1 MREKMFDS
9 LWSIEIFIS
18 GNVLYQISTLQASVS
33 VIIRGMKR
41 LSQIFASF
49 ALAIFAGCYSMD
61 IATTDSLKGSALSKE
76 DDKPLEHVVVSNY
89 GWFLFNTVPLVCGNA
104 APGASFPWRFFSNHV
119 TAELLHDR
127 LMAHAAAID
136 ANARDLVFI
145 RNENV
150 LFNMPIFNFQVP
162 IPYLFTYKEVQFSAV
177 LTKSNSHVQPDAI
190 KKRKAVQEMNQLLN
204 ELNPEGSR

>member
-1 MREKMFDS
+1 
-9 LWSIEIFIS
+9 
-18 GNVLYQISTLQASVS
+18 
-33 VIIRGMKR
+33 MKR

-76 DDKPLEHVVVSNY
+76 DDKPLEHVVVSND
-89 GWFLFNTVPLVCGNA
+89 GWFLFNTIPLVCGNA

-136 ANARDLVFI
+136 ANARNLVFI

-150 LFNMPIFNFQVP
+150 IRNIPTFQIP
-162 IPYLFTYKEVQFSAV
+162 IPYLITYKEIQFSAV
-177 LTKSNSHVQPDAI
+177 LTKSNSHVQPDAV

-204 ELNPEGSR
+204 KLNPEDSR

>member
-1 MREKMFDS
+1 
-9 LWSIEIFIS
+9 
-18 GNVLYQISTLQASVS
+18 
-33 VIIRGMKR
+33 MKR

-89 GWFLFNTVPLVCGNA
+89 GWFLFNTFPLVCGNA

-145 RNENV
+145 RNETV
-150 LFNMPIFNFQVP
+150 LLNIPTFQIP
-162 IPYLFTYKEVQFSAV
+162 IPYLITYKEIQFSAV
-177 LTKSNSHVQPDAI
+177 LTKSNSHIQPDAA

>member
-9 LWSIEIFIS
+9 LWSIEIFIT

-41 LSQIFASF
+41 LLQIFASF

-136 ANARDLVFI
+136 ANARNLVFI

-150 LFNMPIFNFQVP
+150 LLNIPTFQSP
-162 IPYLFTYKEVQFSAV
+162 IPYLITYKEIQFSAV
-177 LTKSNSHVQPDAI
+177 LTKSNSHVQPDAV

-204 ELNPEGSR
+204 KLNPEDSR